1 MIGQVTTGTLLLL
14 QAVVCGS
21 LPAETA
27 CVRCPRHHDKFGG
40 GLWYSLE
47 SGESVTLGQTSH
59 HAPIYRVGAFSV
71 KEDGGRV
78 FVSKGSSAK
87 SPALTLSEKINIRVH
102 KVAKAVGCGCVSANA
117 AVKKTPGHQAGW
129 DWWSVAKVAKVSHDC
144 LLIRLSGKPGLPG
157 SGQAGEI
164 TQQHLWH
171 ISLRLNIQ
179 GQMVERDYTPI
190 SCLAEYQSGIITL
203 WIRVYADGTL
213 TPALQALLQPPPPP
227 TPHQGLGGQPVPSF
241 PRGFLGGVESA
252 SDVRGGEIQLQV
264 LPCVCARECVYVCM
278 CVAVVVLSAA
288 LSLCILHMLP
298 W

>member
-1 MIGQVTTGTLLLL
+1 M
-14 QAVVCGS
+14 CGS

-71 KEDGGRV
+71 KEDSGRV
-78 FVSKGSSAK
+78 FVSKSSGMK
-87 SPALTLSEKINIRVH
+87 SPALTLSEKINIRMH

-117 AVKKTPGHQAGW
+117 AVKKTPGHQAEW

-157 SGQAGEI
+157 SVQAREI
-164 TQQHLWH
+164 TKQHLWH

-179 GQMVERDYTPI
+179 GRMVERDYTPI
-190 SCLAEYQSGIITL
+190 SSLAEHQGGTITL

-213 TPALQALLQPPPPP
+213 TPALQASLQPPPPP
-227 TPHQGLGGQPVPSF
+227 SPHQGLGGQPVPSL
-241 PRGFLGGVESA
+241 PRGFLGEVESA
-252 SDVRGGEIQLQV
+252 SDMSGREIQLQV
-264 LPCVCARECVYVCM
+264 LPCVRARARARVCGRYAL
-278 CVAVVVLSAA
+278 CA
-288 LSLCILHMLP
+288 LSLCILPMLP